1 MVGTGGSPTMAP
13 GGLGQVL
20 LELDSTCSTSTAR
33 DLGLS
38 PPGDATDC
46 GSQLTVPGA
55 GAGTV
60 CTRTAWSDEFDKR
73 LMNLQRSEQRLN
85 ELLSTAE
92 AEVTK

>member
-1 MVGTGGSPTMAP
+1 VVGTGSPTMAP

-20 LELDSTCSTSTAR
+20 LELDSTCSTSTMH

-38 PPGDATDC
+38 PTGDA
-46 GSQLTVPGA
+46 VPGA

-73 LMNLQRSEQRLN
+73 LMSLRRSEQRLN